1 MTSVYHSQRTRT
13 NQPPPPLLVAAA
25 SGSFTLLAFLSLIQA
40 WLTTDPRWLAVTIGS
55 AVALLM
61 LLDRLAKIDQW
72 ISMPP
77 ARVDQPKPTNDQP
90 LIQPE
95 IQTTSESSTTIR
107 YGKMKLNRDQW
118 QLLAKAIQTNGD
130 RLTRSIIPAGLF
142 SNLNARYPTI
152 VNEFTRLGW
161 IDDNQQLTH
170 QGKEWFERFL
180 PLPYNLIN
188 REPGGDRTT
197 TTTSGDDTAAAAEN
211 WLNQR
216 RRGNHE

>member
-1 MTSVYHSQRTRT
+1 MTSVYHSRRTRT

-25 SGSFTLLAFLSLIQA
+25 SGSFTLLAAWALIEA
-40 WLTTDPRWLAVTIGS
+40 WLTTDPRWLAATIGA

-72 ISMPP
+72 ISMP
-77 ARVDQPKPTNDQP
+77 AVAVDQAKPTNDQP

-95 IQTTSESSTTIR
+95 IQTTSASSTTIR
-107 YGKMKLNRDQW
+107 YGTFKLSRDQW
-118 QLLAKAIQTNGD
+118 QELAKAIQTSGD

-170 QGKEWFERFL
+170 QGKEWFNRFL
-180 PLPYNLIN
+180 PLPYSLTNQ
-188 REPGGDRTT
+188 EPGGDRTT
-197 TTTSGDDTAAAAEN
+197 TTTSGDDTAAAAQY

-216 RRGNHE
+216 RRDN